1 MLKFTVNYY
10 LGDSREEYLA
20 CYQELYKKVRYVYS
34 VNRHYLYHIRND
46 NDIQ

>member
-20 CYQELYKKVRYVYS
+20 CYQELYKKVRYVLTHS
-34 VNRHYLYHIRND
+34 VHYLYYIRND